1 MCLCVCVCIQL
12 CAILNTVMQVFL
24 VDEAPSVELPLV
36 GMYCWFLLWT
46 RQFDRKSKSRINV
59 TSSLT
64 DALFSPVLLLL
75 FNPAVD
81 KHLHLWLIKHV
92 FCLCVCSCTCEYDC
106 VHADESKNLCNGVN
120 CDCVHECKTVAAC
133 LCVFCKCRCVSPLLL
148 FFFLWPS
155 PSVFPLSLCWCI
167 DGPSIQQR
175 GTN

>member
-120 CDCVHECKTVAAC
+120 CDCVHDAKLWLRAC
-133 LCVFCKCRCVSPLLL
+133 VCFVNACVYLLCCCFFSFDLPLVS
-148 FFFLWPS
+148 S
-155 PSVFPLSLCWCI
+155 H
-167 DGPSIQQR
+167 
-175 GTN
+175 